1 VVVEVLTTCSKYP
14 DLYSGI
20 SFSAY
25 LSHARA
31 TRTAVSIMR
40 RQRFSKVSLKP
51 GIVVSEGQRLGL
63 RYSGK
68 FSGEN
73 SAVGLA
79 QAREG
84 ST

>member
-1 VVVEVLTTCSKYP
+1 
-14 DLYSGI
+14 
-20 SFSAY
+20 
-25 LSHARA
+25 
-31 TRTAVSIMR
+31 
-40 RQRFSKVSLKP
+40 LKP